1 MQSSDSMDKKLRQ
14 THPWDLLAE
23 YKLDESIT
31 SDDQALDIASGLLI
45 ESVGDLELGSAQLSR
60 IKESL
65 VNATRNAIKHTHLKE
80 SKLPVSVRLYYQKK
94 KPIEPRMRET
104 FEKDLATRSPGGS
117 RAETT
122 DFVQKSF
129 EPDTSAET
137 GWGYFLTER
146 KVEQPGSSPGEPTY
160 LIELFLYTE
169 EK

>member
-1 MQSSDSMDKKLRQ
+1 MQSSDSMDNKLQQ

-23 YKLDESIT
+23 YKLDESIS
-31 SDDQALDIASGLLI
+31 SDDQALDRASGLLI
-45 ESVGDLELGSAQLSR
+45 EAVGNLELGSAQLSR

-65 VNATRNAIKHTHLKE
+65 VDATKNAIKYNALEGTN
-80 SKLPVSVRLYYQKK
+80 LPVSIRLYYQKK
-94 KPIEPRMRET
+94 KPIEPRMQET
-104 FEKDLATRSPGGS
+104 FEKESATRSPGGS

-129 EPDTSAET
+129 EPDTLAET

-146 KVEQPGSSPGEPTY
+146 KVEQPGTSPGEPTY